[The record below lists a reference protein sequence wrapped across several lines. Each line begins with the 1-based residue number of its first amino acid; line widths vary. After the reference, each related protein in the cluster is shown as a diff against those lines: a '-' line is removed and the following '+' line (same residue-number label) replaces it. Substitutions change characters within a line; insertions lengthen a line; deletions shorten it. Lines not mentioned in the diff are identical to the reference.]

1 MLERTK
7 QRKKPEVVGVPQ
19 QGQNLEQTP
28 VSRSRPPQLDDS
40 WFAILTACLQYVMS
54 DITKKWKS
62 FMMGV
67 LAVFLTVSFITFL
80 TGVSALGPL
89 ATIKNSLQ

>member
-1 MLERTK
+1 
-7 QRKKPEVVGVPQ
+7 
-19 QGQNLEQTP
+19 
-28 VSRSRPPQLDDS
+28 
-40 WFAILTACLQYVMS
+40 MS